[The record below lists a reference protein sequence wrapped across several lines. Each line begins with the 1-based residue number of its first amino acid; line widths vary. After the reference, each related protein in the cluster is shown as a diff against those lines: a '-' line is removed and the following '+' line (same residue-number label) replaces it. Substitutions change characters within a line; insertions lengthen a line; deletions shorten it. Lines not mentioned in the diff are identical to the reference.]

1 MIARLRGNA
10 FLGVVVVVVV
20 VTFIVCSSSSSWGAS
35 KIF

>member
-10 FLGVVVVVVV
+10 SLGVVVNGVV